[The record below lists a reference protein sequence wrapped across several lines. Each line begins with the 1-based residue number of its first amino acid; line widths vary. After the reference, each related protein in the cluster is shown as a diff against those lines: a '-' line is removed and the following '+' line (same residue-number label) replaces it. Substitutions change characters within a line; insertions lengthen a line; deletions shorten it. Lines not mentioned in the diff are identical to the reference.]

1 MGQCLSYGVSWY
13 PVVKACSHAGV
24 QDWTIASKIILCDRV
39 CRGSRCASRL
49 GSLETPDDEM
59 EALVLLLRN
68 LSESKISHGDM
79 KATNFL
85 MADDGPV
92 IIDLDAM
99 REHKNSE
106 SFQRAYNKDMDR
118 FMKNWEDHPELA
130 SQFEGL
136 LIKFPSR

>member
-1 MGQCLSYGVSWY
+1 MEFLGIRSLNPVAMLEYRIGPLRRRSYFVTEYIEGPDALV
-13 PVVKACSHAGV
+13 
-24 QDWTIASKIILCDRV
+24 
-39 CRGSRCASRL
+39 RL
-49 GSLETPDDEM
+49 GSLETPDDEL